1 MVNENQYDTITTRG
15 IFSMRMVDLIVKKRD
30 GHELTDE
37 EIRFWIEGY
46 TKGDIPDY
54 QSSAMNMA
62 IVFRG
67 MTKREIA
74 TLTDAME
81 HSGEVIDL
89 SAIKGIKVDK
99 HSTGGVG
106 DKTSLVL
113 GPMVA
118 AVGGKLAKMSGRG
131 LGHTGGTLD
140 KLESIPHMSI
150 AKTKEEMIAQVNDIG
165 IAIIGQTASLV
176 PADKKLYALRDVTG
190 TVESIPLIS
199 ASVMS
204 KKLASGTDAILLDVT
219 VGEGAFMKNMNDARE
234 LARTMVDIG
243 KHLNRNTVA
252 VLSDMSE
259 PLGMAVGN
267 SLEVKEAIASLHGK
281 GPEDLMELCYTS
293 GSIMLVQAK
302 VCKTRKEAREKLK
315 EVVANGKAFEKL
327 VAMVKAQGGDV
338 EYILHPEKFEMSKR
352 IIEVVAPR
360 SGYIKEIN
368 ALDIGEAAMKLGAG
382 RETLEDVI
390 DMSAGIVLAH
400 KIGAKVNKGDV
411 LCTIYTNKEDI
422 ADALKQIDEAYKIVD
437 EKVESL
443 PVIREIID

>member
-1 MVNENQYDTITTRG
+1 
-15 IFSMRMVDLIVKKRD
+15 MVDLIIKKRN

-37 EIRFWIEGY
+37 EIRFWIKGY
-46 TKGDIPDY
+46 TEGNIPDY
-54 QSSAMNMA
+54 QSSAMAMA
-62 IVFRG
+62 ILFKG
-67 MTKREIA
+67 MNKREIA

-89 SAIKGIKVDK
+89 SDIQGVKVDK

-118 AVGGKLAKMSGRG
+118 ACGAKLAKMSGRG

-140 KLESIPHMSI
+140 KLESIPGLSI
-150 AKTKEEMIAQVNDIG
+150 AKTKEEMVEQVNDIG

-190 TVESIPLIS
+190 TVESIPLIA

-219 VGEGAFMKNMNDARE
+219 VGEGAFMKNMESARE
-234 LARTMVDIG
+234 LARTMVEIG

-259 PLGMAVGN
+259 PLGRAVGN

-293 GSIMLVQAK
+293 GSIMLVQAN
-302 VCKTRKEAREKLK
+302 VCKTREEARQKLH
-315 EVVANGKAFEKL
+315 EVVENGEAFNKFL
-327 VAMVKAQGGDV
+327 AMVKAQGGDP
-338 EYILHPEKFEMSKR
+338 EYILHPEKFEVSSKA
-352 IIEVVAPR
+352 IEIVAER
-360 SGYIKEIN
+360 SGYIKELD
-368 ALDIGEAAMKLGAG
+368 ALEIGIAAMKLGAG
-382 RETLEDVI
+382 RETLEDKI
-390 DMSAGIVLAH
+390 DMSAGIILNH
-400 KIGAKVNKGDV
+400 KVGSKVNKGDV
-411 LCTIYTNKEDI
+411 LCVAYTNKNNVD
-422 ADALKQIDEAYKIVD
+422 DALAQIRGAYKIVD
-437 EKVESL
+437 EVVYAQ
-443 PVIREIID
+443 PVIREIVD